1 MNRVLII
8 ILLSLLF
15 CKAGFAESYYF
26 KECKID
32 EKYLANYIID
42 FDKDIIKVNFTGTD
56 GTSQEWTDKIEV
68 IAKDRITSKI
78 IQSKKNKIIKNSVV
92 VCCPPC
98 ANIPCGIK

>member
-1 MNRVLII
+1 MIKKNSKLDII
-8 ILLSLLF
+8 KCHF
-15 CKAGFAESYYF
+15 PD
-26 KECKID
+26 KID

-78 IQSKKNKIIKNSVV
+78 IQIKKNK
-92 VCCPPC
+92 
-98 ANIPCGIK
+98 